1 MIIFSFFRMIQLDD
15 SGLQS
20 TQDQTSIQQ
29 EPLLHAKHSKNL
41 PEKSERNLEEEE
53 EKEEDDENIIAG
65 TSSPIIYEDP
75 FIDNNGMENSSD
87 SSVEQCNTSTSTS
100 SSDSSDSEPIRMKQT
115 KKIEKTKK
123 QKKQNGVTA
132 KEKKKELKKKQLRT
146 KLQTQRV
153 VLKKA
158 AKELQTTLRH
168 LEKLHK

>member
-1 MIIFSFFRMIQLDD
+1 MIQLDD

-53 EKEEDDENIIAG
+53 EKEEEDDENIIAG

-87 SSVEQCNTSTSTS
+87 SSVGQCNTSTSIS
-100 SSDSSDSEPIRMKQT
+100 SSDSSDSEPPPIRMKQT
-115 KKIEKTKK
+115 KKIEKIKK